1 MDQYLNLG
9 NQSISIAGLIAL
21 FGVLTPLF
29 AITRGMF
36 NTILGVFAVG
46 AATFAVLGGLAV
58 LGYGSALT
66 LECLSALAAAILT
79 LAPRQFQCYY
89 YQQINRKCNKKC
101 VNIYYLKAHEHVRYS
116 FTKEV

>member
-66 LECLSALAAAILT
+66 LEYLSALAAAILT
-79 LAPRQFQCYY
+79 LA
-89 YQQINRKCNKKC
+89 
-101 VNIYYLKAHEHVRYS
+101 L
-116 FTKEV
+116 